1 MLEKYKTIYCGGEGE
16 IIEKKSRFIATVR
29 LVENEKEVLDFIEE
43 MRKKYWNATHNCF
56 AYVIGE
62 NREIIRC
69 SDDGEPSGTAG
80 KPMLD
85 VLLGEGMYNTAVV
98 VTRYFG
104 GTLLGTGGLVRAYS
118 KAVQEGLS
126 QSDVIEKQYGAIIEI
141 GTDYNG
147 VGKIQYL
154 IGERKIPTLNS
165 EYTDKVKIQVI
176 LPISDVDEFCAD
188 LTESTNGRAKIEI
201 ADKLYYAILNGKVL
215 MGEELRGE

>member
-1 MLEKYKTIYCGGEGE
+1 MLERYKTIYRGGEGE
-16 IIEKKSRFIATVR
+16 MIEKKSRFIATVR
-29 LVENEKEVLDFIEE
+29 LVENEQEALDFIEE

-62 NREIIRC
+62 NRETIRC
-69 SDDGEPSGTAG
+69 SDDGEPGGTAG

-176 LPISDVDEFCAD
+176 LPISDVDKFCAD
-188 LTESTNGRAKIEI
+188 LTESTNGRANIEI

>member
-1 MLEKYKTIYCGGEGE
+1 MLERYKTIYRGGEGE
-16 IIEKKSRFIATVR
+16 MIEKKSRFIATVR
-29 LVENEKEVLDFIEE
+29 MVENEQEALDFIEE

-62 NREIIRC
+62 NREMLRC
-69 SDDGEPSGTAG
+69 SDDGEPGGTAG

-176 LPISDVDEFCAD
+176 LPISDVDKFCAD
-188 LTESTNGRAKIEI
+188 LTESTNGRANIEI

>member
-1 MLEKYKTIYCGGEGE
+1 MLERYKTIYCGGEGE

-29 LVENEKEVLDFIEE
+29 LVESEEEALSFIEE
-43 MRKKYWNATHNCF
+43 MRKKYWNATHTCF
-56 AYVIGE
+56 AYVNGE
-62 NREIIRC
+62 NRETVRC

-118 KAVQEGLS
+118 KAVQEGLA

-147 VGKIQYL
+147 IGKIQYL
-154 IGERKIPTLNS
+154 IGERKIPTLQA

-176 LPISDVDEFCAD
+176 LPIADVDKFKAD
-188 LTESTNGRAKIEI
+188 LTEATNGRAKIEVTEN
-201 ADKLYYAILNGKVL
+201 LYYAILNGKVL
-215 MGEELRGE
+215 MGEDLRGE